1 VSPSAPRRKR
11 SKAKAP
17 VAGKRNR
24 SNRSRGRSGNRP
36 RQARQAAVDSRRPFW
51 ANDAAEAEVRALTG
65 VVRPV
70 ADPTALVRS
79 LGTPP
84 LGKFADGAQHY
95 YAAVYEKAQRF
106 AVAMATA
113 NGVLLAEDDEAE
125 S

>member
-1 VSPSAPRRKR
+1 VSPAAPRRKR
-11 SKAKAP
+11 AKAKAP
-17 VAGKRNR
+17 GPRKGDG
-24 SNRSRGRSGNRP
+24 SNRSRGRTRSPQKR
-36 RQARQAAVDSRRPFW
+36 ARQSADDSRRPFW
-51 ANDAAEAEVRALTG
+51 ANDAAEAEARALIG

-70 ADPTALVRS
+70 PDPTALVRS

-113 NGVLLAEDDEAE
+113 NGVLLVEGDEAAE
-125 S
+125 